1 MVFSSTVFLFW
12 FLPIFLTVYYICPSK
27 LRNAFLFLASLL
39 FYAWEEPIYILI
51 MLFSTIFDY
60 VNGLLLEKSKSTLK
74 RRVILIVSIIGN
86 LSILGFFKYSDFFIT
101 NINFVFH
108 TNMNLLKLALPVG
121 ISFYTFQTMSYTI
134 DVYRKKVS
142 AQKNIINFAA
152 YVTMFPQLVAGPIV
166 RYKTIAEQLNKRH
179 ESIDRF
185 VYGIQRFI
193 IGLFKKVMIANNI
206 GLLWET
212 ITATNLE
219 TLPAATAW
227 LGAVSF
233 SFQIYFDFSGYSDMA
248 IGLGE
253 MIGFHFLE
261 NFDHPYI
268 SKSITEFWRRWHISL
283 STWFKEYV
291 YIPLGGSRH
300 GIKKQIRNL
309 FIVWGITGFW
319 HGASWNFVLWGLYFG
334 ILLIIE
340 KLFLLKFLEKT
351 KPLFKHIY
359 TLFFVVI
366 SWVIFAFEDLSQIVH
381 YIKAMFFMNH
391 SGVFNAE
398 TLYLFSSYI
407 ILLLICVILSVDWKQ
422 TKLAA
427 FLTSKSLKESKILK
441 PLKIKWIR
449 HICSFLFFTTL
460 FIVSISFLIGETYNP
475 FLYFRF

>member
-1 MVFSSTVFLFW
+1 MVFSSTVFLFL
-12 FLPIFLTVYYICPSK
+12 FLPTFLTLYYICPSAF
-27 LRNAFLFLASLL
+27 RNTILFIASLI

-60 VNGLLLEKSKSTLK
+60 ANGLLIEKSKKDSTK
-74 RRVILIVSIIGN
+74 RFILILSIIGN
-86 LSILGFFKYSDFFIT
+86 LSILCFFKYSDFFISNINLVCNT
-101 NINFVFH
+101 NI
-108 TNMNLLKLALPVG
+108 NLLKLVLPVG

-134 DVYRKKVS
+134 DVYQKKVS

-166 RYKTIAEQLNKRH
+166 RYKTIAKQLDNRQ
-179 ESIDRF
+179 ESVSGF

-212 ITATNLE
+212 IIAGNLD

-227 LGAVSF
+227 LGAISF

-283 STWFKEYV
+283 STWFKEYI
-291 YIPLGGSRH
+291 YIPLGGSKK
-300 GIKKQIRNL
+300 GIAKQIRNL
-309 FIVWGITGFW
+309 LIVWGITGFW
-319 HGASWNFVLWGLYFG
+319 HGASWNFILWGLYFG

-351 KPLFKHIY
+351 KPIVRHLY
-359 TLFFVVI
+359 TLFLVII
-366 SWVIFAFEDLSQIVH
+366 SWVIFAFEDMTQIAQ
-381 YIKAMFFMNH
+381 YLKAMFGFNQAGI
-391 SGVFNAE
+391 SNAE
-398 TLYLFSSYI
+398 TLYLLSNY
-407 ILLLICVILSVDWKQ
+407 ILLLIICVLLSIEWKK
-422 TKLAA
+422 TKIAA
-427 FLTSKSLKESKILK
+427 LFTSNTGWVHPCFNI
-441 PLKIKWIR
+441 
-449 HICSFLFFTTL
+449 FLFAAL
-460 FIVSISFLIGETYNP
+460 FIVSISFLIGDTYNP